1 MSQRIG
7 YLDVAKFIGLALVC
21 FCHIPMP
28 TGNFHAW
35 IYSFH
40 MPLFFLLSGIF
51 FNPDKFSLKKVSI
64 QLLLPFVLFNFLA
77 IVINICLNF
86 IIDRTLEF
94 PRFNL
99 MNGLMGEY
107 VIGPSWF
114 LLSLF
119 TIRIFCS
126 YMYKYAKMFGLL
138 IGIIL
143 LLLVFLYT
151 RETNIW
157 NVLNIGSTVLG
168 LPFYLMGFI
177 SKDIM
182 IGNINCGGWIVTILL
197 TLISCLAMCNGLVG
211 IHAHLYGDNLF
222 AFFFFGWV
230 GTIMLVRWSLYIP
243 IPRRIVNVFMQGA
256 MFYICMYTLMFEYML
271 LVWNKL
277 TGDFSGNTL
286 TEKIVVTLLTLV
298 ISYPIIRF
306 MLRYTPILL
315 GKQVKNECTI

>member
-1 MSQRIG
+1 MFEFYNRQNVG
-7 YLDVAKFIGLALVC
+7 
-21 FCHIPMP
+21 IPKIQP
-28 TGNFHAW
+28 DEW
-35 IYSFH
+35 
-40 MPLFFLLSGIF
+40 
-51 FNPDKFSLKKVSI
+51 FN
-64 QLLLPFVLFNFLA
+64 
-77 IVINICLNF
+77 
-86 IIDRTLEF
+86 
-94 PRFNL
+94 
-99 MNGLMGEY
+99 GEY

-222 AFFFFGWV
+222 AFFLFWLGRYNHASP
-230 GTIMLVRWSLYIP
+230 LVAIH
-243 IPRRIVNVFMQGA
+243 
-256 MFYICMYTLMFEYML
+256 
-271 LVWNKL
+271 
-277 TGDFSGNTL
+277 
-286 TEKIVVTLLTLV
+286 
-298 ISYPIIRF
+298 SYSS
-306 MLRYTPILL
+306 
-315 GKQVKNECTI
+315 